1 MLQQGEALEYFINPS
16 HEQLL
21 TLARGAAAT
30 GESCALQKLQQHS
43 GPHLVSASNNARP
56 LPPDTHMTGISSA
69 CQVPPSRDGVQT
81 SESFIFRPSITNGP
95 QAITEARDHVSL
107 PRYASHRA
115 NGP

>member
-1 MLQQGEALEYFINPS
+1 MLQQGEALEYFSISLS

-21 TLARGAAAT
+21 SLARGVAAWGSPVHCKTLA
-30 GESCALQKLQQHS
+30 ALL
-43 GPHLVSASNNARP
+43 ASPGQCQEQRP
-56 LPPDTHMTGISSA
+56 PPPPDTHTTDISSA

-95 QAITEARDHVSL
+95 QAITEAQDHVSL

-115 NGP
+115 NSP